1 MNKVAVVTDS
11 VACLPQKVINEYG
24 IHIIPVRITVGGKVY
39 RDTDE
44 DLPLE
49 LVHEF
54 QNMPKVDTTPWPP
67 EFYAQAYK
75 ELSHKANNIVHIVC
89 FSQFTSTISLAKTG
103 ADMARGAIPQLKV
116 EVLDSATATMAQGFI
131 ALAAARAA
139 TGGKDMDGV
148 IEAASTVKSK
158 VNSIFALDTLR
169 YLARTGRINRLAA
182 WASSLLNVKPIVGLS
197 QGKEHPLALARSKS
211 QSIKSLIKLMHESVS
226 SAEPLHVAIMEVER
240 PQEAEELSS
249 IIREQF
255 QPAEFYLV
263 QFSPVMQVVAGSG
276 LLGVAFYCGE

>member
-24 IHIIPVRITVGGKVY
+24 IHIIPVRITVGGKLY

-54 QNMPKVDTTPWPP
+54 QSIPKLDTTPWPP
-67 EFYAQAYK
+67 EFYFQAYK
-75 ELSHKANNIVHIVC
+75 ELSQKANNIVHIVC

-103 ADMARGAIPQLKV
+103 AEMAQEAIPQLKV

-139 TGGKDMDGV
+139 AGGKDIDGV

-169 YLARTGRINRLAA
+169 YLARTGRINKLAA

-226 SAEPLHVAIMEVER
+226 SAEPLHVAVMEVER

-249 IIREQF
+249 VIKEQF

>member
-39 RDTDE
+39 RDTNE

-75 ELSHKANNIVHIVC
+75 ELSHKANNIVHVVC

-103 ADMARGAIPQLKV
+103 AEMAQEAIPQLKV

-131 ALAAARAA
+131 TLAAARAA
-139 TGGKDMDGV
+139 TGGKDIDEV
-148 IEAASTVKSK
+148 IEAASIVKSK

-169 YLARTGRINRLAA
+169 YLARTGRINKLAA

>member
-1 MNKVAVVTDS
+1 
-11 VACLPQKVINEYG
+11 L
-24 IHIIPVRITVGGKVY
+24 
-39 RDTDE
+39 
-44 DLPLE
+44 
-49 LVHEF
+49 
-54 QNMPKVDTTPWPP
+54 
-67 EFYAQAYK
+67 
-75 ELSHKANNIVHIVC
+75 
-89 FSQFTSTISLAKTG
+89 
-103 ADMARGAIPQLKV
+103 
-116 EVLDSATATMAQGFI
+116 QGFI

-139 TGGKDMDGV
+139 TGGKDIDEV

-169 YLARTGRINRLAA
+169 YLARTGRINKLAA